1 MAADQRGHVR
11 IEDGSK
17 RIRTYLGGEL
27 IADTTRVKLVWEKP
41 YYPTYYFPE
50 ADVRTELLE
59 PSDHVTRSPS
69 RGDAHHFAVK
79 GGARRAEHAAYRHP
93 ESPVEE
99 LRGLVAFRWE
109 AMDHWFEEDE
119 EVFVHARDP
128 YTRIDVLRSSRRVQV
143 AIGGVTIADSH
154 SPTLLFET
162 GLPTRYYLPKTDVR
176 LDLLTPTDT
185 KTYCPYK
192 GEAEYWSVDAGGGT
206 HEDIVWSYRYPVHES
221 AGIAGLV
228 CFYNEKV
235 DLTVDGE
242 PQERP
247 RTVFS

>member
-1 MAADQRGHVR
+1 MANDQRGRVR
-11 IEDGSK
+11 IEDGQK

-50 ADVRTELLE
+50 ADVRTELLA
-59 PSDHVTRSPS
+59 PTDHVERSPS
-69 RGDAHHFAVK
+69 RGEAHYFTVK
-79 GGARRAEHAAYRHP
+79 GGARQAEGAAYRHP
-93 ESPVEE
+93 DSPVEE
-99 LRGLVAFRWE
+99 LRGLTAFRWD

-119 EVFVHARDP
+119 EVFVHPRDP
-128 YTRIDVLRSSRRVQV
+128 YTRVDVLRSSRRVQV
-143 AIGGVTIADSH
+143 AIDGVTVANSH

-176 LDLLTPTDT
+176 LDLVTPTT
-185 KTYCPYK
+185 TTSYCPYK
-192 GEAEYWSVDAGGGT
+192 GEAEYWSVDAGGEN
-206 HEDIVWSYRYPVHES
+206 HPDIVWSYRYPVHES
-221 AGIAGLV
+221 AGIAGLM

-235 DLTVDGE
+235 DITVDGE
-242 PQERP
+242 LLERP